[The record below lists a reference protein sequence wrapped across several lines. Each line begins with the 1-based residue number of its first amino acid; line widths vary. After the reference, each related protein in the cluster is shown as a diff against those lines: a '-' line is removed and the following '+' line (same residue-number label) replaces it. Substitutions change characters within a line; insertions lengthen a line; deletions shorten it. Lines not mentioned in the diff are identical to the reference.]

1 MAKEVKSMT
10 ANGVVRYGDLVPVQ
24 YKKDKIFDA
33 EGRRVLRLDGRVPRP
48 YLDHIPTRRRLV
60 ASLTPIFEDLGLRSV
75 ALFGSWSRNE
85 HSWESDVDLLVESG
99 PSTPVKRT
107 HDGMVYDVTMVE
119 EMLESV
125 IEQRIDVTDVTAY
138 RRSDDMQRYVE
149 RDLIPIYRSM
159 ALSLP
164 RGSADRLTKMD
175 MDFDI
180 FLRIV
185 AQRHGIAVSDEYI
198 NVVLRDSGNIFSE
211 NALSFWN
218 IPSAVT
224 GEPFLFSVLP
234 YRYIDW
240 DFPFLFDVH
249 SMDGEPAAFTLAR
262 LASPPIRY
270 VHWSVLSPLTGRS
283 LAHETYRANRLPDA
297 FGKWNIQDRDGRTLK
312 EIVQA
317 ERKYPD
323 KYFELWKLFEVE
335 Q

>member
-1 MAKEVKSMT
+1 MI

-24 YKKDKIFDA
+24 YKKDKIFDT
-33 EGRRVLRLDGRVPRP
+33 EGRRMLRFDGRVPRP

-60 ASLTPIFEDLGLRSV
+60 ASLTPVFEDLGLRSV

-99 PSTPVKRT
+99 PSTPVKWT
-107 HDGMVYDVTMVE
+107 HDRMVYDVTKVE
-119 EMLESV
+119 EMLEST
-125 IEQRIDVTDVTAY
+125 IEQRVDVTDVTAY

-149 RDLIPIYRSM
+149 RDLIPIYRSA
-159 ALSLP
+159 ALSSPLGP
-164 RGSADRLTKMD
+164 ADRLGKTD

-185 AQRHGIAVSDEYI
+185 AQRHGIVVSDGYI
-198 NVVLRDSGNIFSE
+198 DAVLRDKGNIFSG

-218 IPSAVT
+218 TPSVVT

-240 DFPFLFDVH
+240 NFPFLFDVR
-249 SMDGEPAAFTLAR
+249 STDGEPAAFALAR

-270 VHWSVLSPLTGRS
+270 EHWPVLSPLTGRS

-297 FGKWNIQDRDGRTLK
+297 FGKWDIQDRDGRTLK

-323 KYFELWKLFEVE
+323 KYFELWKLFGVE